1 MSIDGSLVKR
11 CWASVEKNRSIH
23 ATAAQPQWGVW
34 IACIVA
40 VLIGSQLG
48 SRLMAERIKSQ
59 AVKRIFGWV
68 LLGVAALI
76 IVKDVVL
83 Q

>member
-1 MSIDGSLVKR
+1 MSV
-11 CWASVEKNRSIH
+11 VTRSDVSSFISH
-23 ATAAQPQWGVW
+23 LATAAQPQWGIW

-48 SRLMAERIKSQ
+48 SRLMAERIKSR